1 MSFHEE
7 DIVGRATLLFVFL
20 FFLNFILDTM
30 FSYKCIFILYC
41 KDALNTGDCLTNN
54 ALKYDGPLLI
64 CRDSFS
70 QDWLCLSMY
79 LFLWNI
85 TVNM

>member
-1 MSFHEE
+1 
-7 DIVGRATLLFVFL
+7 
-20 FFLNFILDTM
+20 M
-30 FSYKCIFILYC
+30 FSYKCIFILYF

-70 QDWLCLSMY
+70 QDRLCLSMY
-79 LFLWNI
+79 VSMEHYCEHVDVFFSS
-85 TVNM
+85 

>member
-1 MSFHEE
+1 
-7 DIVGRATLLFVFL
+7 
-20 FFLNFILDTM
+20 M

-79 LFLWNI
+79 VSMEHYCEHVDVFFFFITLYLENFL
-85 TVNM
+85 

>member
-20 FFLNFILDTM
+20 FYFILDTM